1 MAYCTSLSASP
12 KSISFRV
19 LSVRVISMF
28 SGFISLCTIPLLCRY
43 DNADNNSSNIWLSD
57 CLVGFSA
64 K

>member
-1 MAYCTSLSASP
+1 MAYCASLSANP
-12 KSISFRV
+12 KSISLSV
-19 LSVRVISMF
+19 LSVREIIMF
-28 SGFISLCTIPLLCRY
+28 SGLISLCTIPRLCKY